1 VANHK
6 DFEEGL
12 LVKYL
17 TNDLPLQEAR
27 EVEDWIQASEENKRH
42 FDQVMLIWEQSL
54 NTFPKKTIEAD
65 DAWMR
70 MKQRMSR
77 DREMSGFRRF
87 ANVHFIWRAAAIFI
101 LCFCAGISGYLMLQ
115 SDRNTTVTTLQLASA
130 GKVLTDTLPD
140 QSVITIN
147 KNSFLSYPSEFK
159 GATREVTLNGEAF
172 FKIKADKK
180 HPFIVHAND
189 VTVRVVGTSFNIKT
203 VNGKT
208 EVVVESG
215 VVIIQKKGRS
225 ETLVAKE
232 KTETNWHDT
241 TLLKSTITD
250 HLYNYYRSK
259 EFVCESTPLDEL
271 IQKLNEAYNAEIE
284 LGRDALRDVRITT
297 VFRNEPLD
305 NIIDVICQTFK
316 IRADKKG
323 NRIILY

>member
-1 VANHK
+1 MENQK
-6 DFEEGL
+6 DFDEGL
-12 LVKYL
+12 LVRYL
-17 TNDLPLQEAR
+17 TNDLSVQEAR
-27 EVEDWIQASEENKRH
+27 QVEDWIQASEENKRH

-54 NTFPKKTIEAD
+54 NTFPKRTIEPD
-65 DAWMR
+65 DAWIRMR
-70 MKQRMSR
+70 QRMSR
-77 DREMSGFRRF
+77 DKELPGSRKF
-87 ANVHFIWRAAAIFI
+87 ANLHSIWRAAAIFI
-101 LCFCAGISGYLMLQ
+101 LCFCAGLIGYLMLQ
-115 SDRNTTVTTLQLASA
+115 SEKNAAVTTLQLASA

-140 QSVITIN
+140 QSVITVN
-147 KNSFLSYPSEFK
+147 KYSFLSYPSEFK

-172 FKIKADKK
+172 FKIRADRK

-189 VTVRVVGTSFNIKT
+189 VTVRVVGTLFNIKT

-208 EVVVESG
+208 EVIVESG
-215 VVIIQKKGRS
+215 VVIVQKKGQS

-241 TLLKSTITD
+241 TFIKSTVTD
-250 HLYNYYRSK
+250 HLYNYFRSK

-271 IQKLNEAYNAEIE
+271 IEKLNEAYDAEIE
-284 LGRDALRDVRITT
+284 LGRDALKDVRITT

>member
-6 DFEEGL
+6 DFDEGL
-12 LVKYL
+12 LVRYL
-17 TNDLPLQEAR
+17 TNDLNMQEVR
-27 EVEDWIQASEENKRH
+27 QVEDWIQANEENKRH

-54 NTFPKKTIEAD
+54 NTFPKKKIEPD
-65 DAWMR
+65 DAWIR
-70 MKQRMSR
+70 LKQRITH
-77 DREMSGFRRF
+77 DEEMSGFRRF
-87 ANVHFIWRAAAIFI
+87 RNLHFVWRAAAIFV
-101 LCFCAGISGYLMLQ
+101 LCFCAGIIGYIMLQ
-115 SDRNTTVTTLQLASA
+115 SERNANVTTLQIASA

-140 QSVITIN
+140 ESVITVN

-189 VTVRVVGTSFNIKT
+189 VTVKVVGTSFNIKT

-215 VVIIQKKGRS
+215 IVVVQKKGRS
-225 ETLVAKE
+225 ETLVAKQ
-232 KTETNWHDT
+232 KTETSWHDT
-241 TLLKSTITD
+241 TLIKSTITN

-259 EFVCESTPLDEL
+259 EFICESTPLDEL
-271 IQKLNEAYNAEIE
+271 IEKLNEAYNAEIE
-284 LGRDALRDVRITT
+284 LGREGLKDVRITT